1 MKMDTRIQ
9 GNRRAALILFFAL
22 PLLASCSEAPIPADA
37 GTDYFVGFYRSESK
51 LLAVFAS
58 GDGTRFAVLPGISHP
73 LVRNRRSDNPGDFMI
88 PRMVDEPLFPLSFSG
103 RRDGRAA
110 RVRLRGGKDGLGVFE
125 RVPADEEVVPFS
137 YSCTDIVWE
146 DGNLTATC
154 KDSDGWEARVRL
166 PQADKATKP
175 IYNCGGYLH
184 EGLCPGYVGAHGGET
199 IGPDERCSDHPYS
212 AVPTIPDTAL
222 RFAISQTLPRY
233 LMADFTCGTIWQLS
247 GLSLTNGSDL
257 ESLAGIQNLPNLS
270 SLTAQINSRCRVKSG
285 SGCYGDNI
293 IYINGDVEDLSPLA
307 GNPKLSHLELGYQRI
322 KDISALSGLK
332 RLRYLDLRGNAEI
345 SDISALRNLPY
356 LQQLYF
362 DGVSSLTDIQ
372 PLIDNSDIGRGTSV
386 YLWGTGVSCADMD
399 QLRKKG
405 VDVYPTANDCGKGS

>member
-1 MKMDTRIQ
+1 MKMYNGTQ
-9 GNRRAALILFFAL
+9 GNRLAALILFL
-22 PLLASCSEAPIPADA
+22 PLSFLASCTEPSIPADA
-37 GTDYFVGFYRSESK
+37 GTDYFVGHYQSEGD
-51 LLAVFAS
+51 LLVVFES
-58 GDGTRFAVLPGISHP
+58 GDGMRFAVPPRISQP
-73 LVRNRRSDNPGDFMI
+73 LVRNRRSENPGGYMI
-88 PRMVDEPLFPLSFSG
+88 PRMIDEPYFPLEFTG
-103 RRDGRAA
+103 RLDGRAA
-110 RVRLRGGKDGLGVFE
+110 RVSLPGGKGGPRSFE
-125 RVPADEEVVPFS
+125 RVPGDETVAPFS
-137 YSCTDIVWE
+137 YSCTNAVWE

-154 KDSDGWEARVRL
+154 RDFDGWDVWSRL
-166 PQADKATKP
+166 PNAATATKP
-175 IYNCGGYLH
+175 IYNCSGYLH

-222 RFAISQTLPRY
+222 RFAISQALPRY
-233 LMADFTCGTIWQLS
+233 LAADFTCGTIWHLS

-257 ESLAGIQNLPNLS
+257 KSLAGIQNLPNLS
-270 SLTAQINSRCRVKSG
+270 SFEAQTSTRCRVNSG

-293 IYINGDVEDLSPLA
+293 IYMNGDVEDLSPLA
-307 GNPKLSHLELGYQRI
+307 GNPKLSHLELEYQRI

>member
-1 MKMDTRIQ
+1 MNTRIQ

-37 GTDYFVGFYRSESK
+37 GTDYFV
-51 LLAVFAS
+51 LLVVFES
-58 GDGTRFAVLPGISHP
+58 GDGMRFAVPPRISQP
-73 LVRNRRSDNPGDFMI
+73 LVRNRRSENPGGYMI
-88 PRMVDEPLFPLSFSG
+88 PRMIDEPYFPLEFTG
-103 RRDGRAA
+103 RLDGRAA
-110 RVRLRGGKDGLGVFE
+110 RVSLPGGKGGPRSFE
-125 RVPADEEVVPFS
+125 RVPGDETVAPFS
-137 YSCTDIVWE
+137 YSCTNAVWE

-154 KDSDGWEARVRL
+154 RDFDGWDVWARL
-166 PQADKATKP
+166 PNAATATKP
-175 IYNCGGYLH
+175 IYNCSGYLH

-212 AVPTIPDTAL
+212 AVPTIPDTA
-222 RFAISQTLPRY
+222 
-233 LMADFTCGTIWQLS
+233 

-257 ESLAGIQNLPNLS
+257 KSLAGIQNLPNLS
-270 SLTAQINSRCRVKSG
+270 SFEAQTSTRCRVNSG
-285 SGCYGDNI
+285 SGCYGGNI
-293 IYINGDVEDLSPLA
+293 IYMNGDVEDLSPLA
-307 GNPKLSHLELGYQRI
+307 GNPKLSHLELEYQRI